1 MESGES
7 VVVNGSS
14 QEAVTRPAVE
24 ASAVRMDPRRT
35 YPMIFVAVILSA
47 VVTIWHTVVLLRG
60 YFWQDDFLY
69 VYRAATMPFVDY
81 LFQGYNGH
89 LMPGQFLLVWLVTQ
103 WAPLNWVMA
112 VLPLVALQIL
122 AYVLFWRLLIR
133 LFGHRLEV
141 LLPFAVFV
149 VSPLVFVS
157 SSWWAYALQV
167 VPFQVALA
175 GALDAHVAYLR
186 TGERRHAITGL
197 MWTVGGLLFWEKALF
212 VVPVLFAVTVIFM
225 KDGLVFRLAA
235 AVGRYRRLWL
245 GYAATV
251 AIYTAV
257 YLRATGS
264 GDGISTVGADNGGDI
279 VTLADRMLLDTFLPG
294 ILGVPWL
301 ALFSDLR
308 LLRDISPNVVVLGA
322 GIVAALIGIAG
333 LWVGRTRALVAWGL
347 LVGYLACQ
355 VALVAAFRLG
365 FIGPVIGEDV
375 RYIADAVPIAVLCT
389 ALAFLPPIASAS
401 TPSPPEATRST
412 VAALSLGTVV
422 IVASLITVAVVTPQL
437 SRDAGREYVR
447 TAAKALRAEPD
458 TVLYDTRAPEDL
470 MIPEFGR
477 DARTSTIIVPL
488 GLDVTFDKPTDD
500 LRMLDETGAPRDVVL
515 KDIVTAPPGP
525 VPNCGYQANQLNAD
539 IAFRS
544 EPRDVRQ
551 VVRLGYF
558 TNRTAAAT
566 VTVGNQRVRVTF
578 QSGLHYLYLT
588 VPKPSQVLSIDLAPS
603 DTTLCVTDVVIGTP
617 HPA

>member
-14 QEAVTRPAVE
+14 SAAVTRPAVDTT
-24 ASAVRMDPRRT
+24 AAQPDPRRT
-35 YPMIFVAVILSA
+35 YPMIFVAALLSA
-47 VVTIWHTVVLLRG
+47 AVTTWHTVVLLRG

-69 VYRAATMPFVDY
+69 VYRAATMPFADY

-89 LMPGQFLLVWLVTQ
+89 LMPGQFLLVWLVTR
-103 WAPLNWVMA
+103 WAPLNWAMA

-157 SSWWAYALQV
+157 SSWWAYALQL

-175 GALDAHVAYLR
+175 GALHAHVGYLR
-186 TGERRHAITGL
+186 TGERRQAITGL
-197 MWTVGGLLFWEKALF
+197 LWTIGGLLFWEKALF

-225 KDGLVFRLAA
+225 KDGLIFRLAA
-235 AVGRYRRLWL
+235 AIGRYRRLWL
-245 GYAATV
+245 GYAAMV
-251 AIYTAV
+251 VVYTAV
-257 YLRATGS
+257 YLRATGT
-264 GDGISTVGADNGGDI
+264 GDGLSTVGADSGGDI

-294 ILGVPWL
+294 ILGAPWL
-301 ALFSDLR
+301 ALLSDVP
-308 LLRDISPNVVVLGA
+308 LLRDVPSDAVVLGA
-322 GIVAALIGIAG
+322 GIAAALIGVVG

-365 FIGPVIGEDV
+365 YIGPVIGEDV
-375 RYIADAVPIAVLCT
+375 RYIADAVPIAALCT
-389 ALAFLPPIASAS
+389 ALAFLPPITSAS
-401 TPSPPEATRST
+401 TPPPPKPTRST
-412 VAALSLGTVV
+412 VAALGLSTVL
-422 IVASLITVAVVTPQL
+422 IVASLATIAVVTPQL

-458 TVLYDTRAPEDL
+458 TVLYDTRVPEDL

-488 GLDVTFDKPTDD
+488 GLDVAFDKPTGD

-515 KDIVTAPPGP
+515 KDTLTAPPGP

-544 EPRDVRQ
+544 EPREARQ

-558 TNRTAAAT
+558 TNRTATGT

-588 VPKPSQVLSIDLAPS
+588 VPRPSQVLSIDLAPS
-603 DTTLCVTDVVIGTP
+603 DTTLCVTDAVIGTP
-617 HPA
+617 RPA

>member
-7 VVVNGSS
+7 VVAKEPS
-14 QEAVTRPAVE
+14 QATVPQPAVDP
-24 ASAVRMDPRRT
+24 SAAQTGPRRT
-35 YPMIFVAVILSA
+35 YPMTFIAGLLSA
-47 VVTIWHTVVLLRG
+47 VVTIWHAVVLLRG

-81 LFQGYNGH
+81 LFQSYNGH
-89 LMPGQFLLVWLVTQ
+89 LMPGQFLLVWLVTK

-112 VLPLVALQIL
+112 VLPLVALQVL

-133 LFGHRLEV
+133 LFGYRLEV

-149 VSPLVFVS
+149 TSPLIFVS

-175 GALDAHVAYLR
+175 GALDAHVGYLR
-186 TGERRHAITGL
+186 TGERRNAVNGL
-197 MWTVGGLLFWEKALF
+197 LWTIGGLLFWEKALF

-225 KDGLVFRLAA
+225 KDGLVLRLAA

-251 AIYTAV
+251 VVYIAV

-264 GDGISTVGADNGGDI
+264 GAGISAVGADNGGDV

-294 ILGVPWL
+294 ILGAPWL
-301 ALFSDLR
+301 ALLSDLR
-308 LLRDISPNVVVLGA
+308 LLRDMPANAVVLGA
-322 GIVAALIGIAG
+322 GVAATLIGLAG

-375 RYIADAVPIAVLCT
+375 RYIADAVPIAVLCA
-389 ALAFLPPIASAS
+389 ALAFLPPITSAS
-401 TPSPPEATRST
+401 TPPPPKASRST
-412 VAALSLGTVV
+412 VAALSLGTVLT
-422 IVASLITVAVVTPQL
+422 VASLVTIAVVTPQS

-447 TAAKALRAEPD
+447 TAVKALWAEPD
-458 TVLYDTRAPEDL
+458 TVLYDTRVPEDL

-488 GLDVTFDKPTDD
+488 GLDVAFDKPTGD

-515 KDIVTAPPGP
+515 KDILSAPPGP

-544 EPRDVRQ
+544 EPRDARQ

-558 TNRTAAAT
+558 TNRTAAGT
-566 VTVGNQRVRVTF
+566 VTVGNQRIRVTF

-588 VPKPSQVLSIDLAPS
+588 VPRPSQVLSIDLVPS
-603 DTTLCVTDVVIGTP
+603 DTTLCVTDAVIGTP
-617 HPA
+617 RPA